1 MGYPNLQ
8 RELYNLLQG
17 SQIGTCSRKIS
28 NADWLVDRSFSN
40 EPNEISLNN
49 IFSSFI
55 HNEQARKRD
64 TKATEKQHNPSMN
77 ISLNNERLEINN
89 HTAFNFGSGSF
100 KPKDQSEGTILSIK
114 QLRKRSLDLPASR
127 EMIIAEKEIMN

>member
-55 HNEQARKRD
+55 HNE
-64 TKATEKQHNPSMN
+64 
-77 ISLNNERLEINN
+77 
-89 HTAFNFGSGSF
+89 
-100 KPKDQSEGTILSIK
+100 
-114 QLRKRSLDLPASR
+114 
-127 EMIIAEKEIMN
+127 

>member
-64 TKATEKQHNPSMN
+64 TKAMEKQHNPSMN

-89 HTAFNFGSGSF
+89 HNGFNFGSGSF
-100 KPKDQSEGTILSIK
+100 KPKDQSEGTIQSIK

>member
-1 MGYPNLQ
+1 MGMGYPNLQ

-17 SQIGTCSRKIS
+17 SQLGTCSRKIS

-55 HNEQARKRD
+55 HNE
-64 TKATEKQHNPSMN
+64 
-77 ISLNNERLEINN
+77 
-89 HTAFNFGSGSF
+89 
-100 KPKDQSEGTILSIK
+100 
-114 QLRKRSLDLPASR
+114 
-127 EMIIAEKEIMN
+127 